1 MAKTKK
7 PNPENPDLLQL
18 GQKARAG
25 QLLSSYLRAIGTEVD
40 QVVTE
45 DTLPGERP
53 GMPKLVSKAEALAR
67 HIWKMALP
75 YKDSAG
81 LVHPPSLDYVKI
93 VLERVEGKAGVVET
107 EKADTRET
115 VPDRISRLGVE
126 RLNKMAHEVMG
137 ADE

>member
-1 MAKTKK
+1 MAKKK
-7 PNPENPDLLQL
+7 INSENPDLLQL

-67 HIWKMALP
+67 FIWRKALTHT
-75 YKDSAG
+75 DSEG
-81 LVHPPSLDYVKI
+81 NKCEPDLNYVRM

-107 EKADTRET
+107 EKTDTRET
-115 VPDRISRLGVE
+115 VPDKVSRMGVE
-126 RLNKMAHEVMG
+126 RLNKMAEESV
-137 ADE
+137 D